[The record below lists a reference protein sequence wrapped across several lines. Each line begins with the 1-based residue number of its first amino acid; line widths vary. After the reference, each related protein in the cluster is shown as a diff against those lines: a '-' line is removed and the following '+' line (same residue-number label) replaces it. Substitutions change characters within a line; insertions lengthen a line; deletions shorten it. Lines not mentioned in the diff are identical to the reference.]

1 MCVDLFCCVP
11 SASVPEYNLTGEFC
25 RKHFLTGLLLRE
37 LGLALQD
44 EQDLRHLALATLK
57 TLMAKH
63 SLDARYATKVD
74 RTCLYEKKLNG
85 MNNESWAHSRKFS
98 QCDSYKH
105 NWHVIGHNSCKQ
117 QWGCLNECWEV
128 SGWDWVSNVP
138 CVEQFQIQCQPQH
151 NSRTAVKTKTGSTWV
166 WVKTKCVQRENNSW
180 EMRIHYLSRTYWILC
195 NCSDFFL

>member
-1 MCVDLFCCVP
+1 MWLSLWHLS

-74 RTCLYEKKLNG
+74 RTDVNMGKETEAMK
-85 MNNESWAHSRKFS
+85 NES
-98 QCDSYKH
+98 
-105 NWHVIGHNSCKQ
+105 
-117 QWGCLNECWEV
+117 
-128 SGWDWVSNVP
+128 
-138 CVEQFQIQCQPQH
+138 
-151 NSRTAVKTKTGSTWV
+151 
-166 WVKTKCVQRENNSW
+166 
-180 EMRIHYLSRTYWILC
+180 
-195 NCSDFFL
+195 

>member
-1 MCVDLFCCVP
+1 MWLSLWRLS

-74 RTCLYEKKLNG
+74 RTDVNMGKEIEAMK
-85 MNNESWAHSRKFS
+85 NESWAHSRNS
-98 QCDSYKH
+98 SRVTHANTYTLTCDS
-105 NWHVIGHNSCKQ
+105 SKQ
-117 QWGCLNECWEV
+117 LQAAMKM
-128 SGWDWVSNVP
+128 S
-138 CVEQFQIQCQPQH
+138 
-151 NSRTAVKTKTGSTWV
+151 
-166 WVKTKCVQRENNSW
+166 
-180 EMRIHYLSRTYWILC
+180 
-195 NCSDFFL
+195 